1 MMRTLAVPLV
11 AVALLLAAP
20 GANAEVTRVD
30 IATRADVG
38 GSGYEKMVGIVHFDV
53 DPKDPHNN
61 VVVDLDKASVNAAG
75 HVEFS
80 ADLYILRPKDAS
92 KSNGVAIVDVLNRG
106 HKIALN
112 FNRASGA
119 GASDPKTEADLG
131 DAFLMKQGYTIVW
144 VGWEF
149 DVRRQNGAMGI
160 DAPVA
165 KGVSGIVH
173 GNFVPNN
180 KNPEQSVGDLAGYTP
195 SDANGSDTALTVR
208 DGVFGHAEPIARGKW
223 QLRGNTVVMAA
234 GFEPGRTYQ
243 LSYRVTDP
251 PVAGAGMLAFRD
263 VATWVKHSPQ
273 APATARYT
281 YAFGESQ
288 SGRFL
293 REFLYD
299 GCNTD
304 ENGRAVFD
312 AVWAHI
318 AGAGKI
324 SLNERFSQPTSLT
337 LFTSANFPFANG
349 STRDPIS
356 GRTEGLLDNPHAHG
370 NEPKTIFTNT
380 AVEYWGGGRSA
391 ALLHTTPD
399 GKSDLTPPVNER
411 VYFLTG
417 SQHSPA
423 AFPPMKTTGQQL
435 ANPVNYWWP
444 MRAIMVAMDRW
455 VRKGIEPPASQVPKL
470 SDGTLVPIE
479 RVAFPAIPGV
489 QSPRIIE
496 HGRQNGAPIPLLVPQ
511 VGPDGNELA
520 GIRLP
525 DVVVPVSTY
534 TGWNFRNETIG
545 GTKELVSLMGSSI
558 PLPKTKADRESSKDP
573 RQSVDERYSSRD
585 KYLAAVEKVAD
596 GLVKGGYVLAE
607 DKAQLMKRAEDE
619 WEAAKSREK

>member
-1 MMRTLAVPLV
+1 MMMRTLAVPFV

-20 GANAEVTRVD
+20 RANAEVTRVD
-30 IATRADVG
+30 ITTRTDVG
-38 GSGYEKMVGIVHFDV
+38 NSGYEKIVGIVHFDV
-53 DPKDPHNN
+53 DPKDPRNA
-61 VVVDLDKASVNAAG
+61 VVVDLDKAPVNAAG

-80 ADLYILRPKDAS
+80 ADLYILRPKDDA

-106 HKIALN
+106 RKIALN

-119 GASDPKTEADLG
+119 GASDPKTAADLG

-173 GNFVPNN
+173 GDFVPNN

-195 SDANGSDTALTVR
+195 SDPDGSDTSLTVR

-223 QLRGNTVVMAA
+223 RLRANTVVMAA

-243 LSYRVTDP
+243 LSYRVADP

-263 VATWVKHSPQ
+263 VAAWVKHSPQ

-304 ENGRAVFD
+304 EKGRPVFD

-337 LFTSANFPFANG
+337 LYTSANFPFANA
-349 STRDPIS
+349 SMRDPLS

-370 NEPKTIFTNT
+370 NVPKTIYTNT

-399 GKSDLTPPVNER
+399 GTSDLTLPANER

-423 AFPPMKTTGQQL
+423 AFPPTKTTGQQL
-435 ANPVNYWWP
+435 TNPVNYCGQ
-444 MRAIMVAMDRW
+444 MRASHGRHGSVGS
-455 VRKGIEPPASQVPKL
+455 KGIEPPASQVPKL
-470 SDGTLVPIE
+470 SDGTLVSIE

-489 QSPRIIE
+489 ESPRIIE
-496 HGRQNGAPIPLLVPQ
+496 HGRQDGAPIPLLVPQ
-511 VGPDGNELA
+511 VGQDGNELA

-525 DVVVPVSTY
+525 DVVVPVATY
-534 TGWNFRNETIG
+534 TGWNFRDEIIG

-558 PLPKTKADRESSKDP
+558 PLPKTKAGRESSKDP
-573 RQSVDERYSSRD
+573 RQSVGRAHSSRD
-585 KYLAAVEKVAD
+585 AYLAAVEKVAD
-596 GLVKGGYVLAE
+596 GLVKGGYVRSRGQGAAE
-607 DKAQLMKRAEDE
+607 
-619 WEAAKSREK
+619 EARRGRVGSRQGAK

>member
-1 MMRTLAVPLV
+1 MRKFAVPLV
-11 AVALLLAAP
+11 AVACVLAAP
-20 GANAEVTRVD
+20 RANAEVTRVD
-30 IATRADVG
+30 VTTRADVG
-38 GSGYEKMVGIVHFDV
+38 NSGYEKIVGIAHFDV
-53 DPKDPHNN
+53 DPKDPRNK
-61 VVVDLDKASVNAAG
+61 VIVDLDKAPVNAAG
-75 HVEFS
+75 HVEFT
-80 ADLYILRPKDAS
+80 ADLYILRPKDDA
-92 KSNGVAIVDVLNRG
+92 KSNGAAIVDVLNRG
-106 HKIALN
+106 RKIALN

-119 GASDPKTEADLG
+119 GATDPKTEADLG
-131 DAFLMKQGYTIVW
+131 DAFLMKAGYTIVW

-160 DAPVA
+160 DAPIA

-173 GNFVPNN
+173 GDFVPNN
-180 KNPEQSVGDLAGYTP
+180 RNAEQNVGDLAGYTP
-195 SDANGSDTALTVR
+195 SNPEGPDTSLTVR
-208 DGVFGHAEPIARGKW
+208 DGAFGHPETIAREKW
-223 QLRGNTVVMAA
+223 KLTGNAVTMAA

-251 PVAGAGMLAFRD
+251 PVAGAGLLAFRD
-263 VATWVKHSPQ
+263 VATWVRHSPQ
-273 APATARYT
+273 AVATARYT

-293 REFLYD
+293 REFLYE

-304 ENGRAVFD
+304 EKGRQVFD

-337 LFTSANFPFANG
+337 MFTSANFPFANA
-349 STRDPIS
+349 SLRDPIS

-399 GKSDLTPPVNER
+399 GKSDLALPANER

-417 SQHSPA
+417 TQHSPA
-423 AFPPMKTTGQQL
+423 AFPAATTTGQQPV
-435 ANPVNYWWP
+435 NPVNYWWP
-444 MRAIMVAMDRW
+444 MRALMVGIDQW
-455 VRKGIEPPASQVPKL
+455 VRKGVAPPASQVPKL

-489 QSPRIIE
+489 QSPKIIQP
-496 HGRQNGAPIPLLVPQ
+496 GRQNGTPIPLLVPQ
-511 VGPDGNELA
+511 VGADGNELA

-525 DVVVPVSTY
+525 DIVVPVATY
-534 TGWNFRNETIG
+534 TGWNFRNEAVG
-545 GTKELVSLMGSSI
+545 GTKELVTLMGSSI
-558 PLPKTKADRESSKDP
+558 PLPKTKSGRESSKDP
-573 RQSVDERYSSRD
+573 RQSIEERYASHEA
-585 KYLAAVEKVAD
+585 YMAATEKVAD
-596 GLVKGGYVLAE
+596 GLIKGGYVLAD

-619 WEAAKSREK
+619 WTAAKPH